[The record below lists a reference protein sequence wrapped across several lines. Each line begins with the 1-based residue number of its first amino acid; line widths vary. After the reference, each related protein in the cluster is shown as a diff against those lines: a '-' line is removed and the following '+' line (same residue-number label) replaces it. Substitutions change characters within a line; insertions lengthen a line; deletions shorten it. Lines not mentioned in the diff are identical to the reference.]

1 MTKND
6 WLDLTVL
13 ERQKYNHLSELMDLT
28 RQLGEAI
35 DRGDEVS
42 VRILVSMRND
52 PLVGLEELKKA
63 TRLRTEA
70 LSREE
75 RERVEGEHS
84 AQRKSQ
90 VGSGMRNERI
100 RTYNF
105 PQGRL
110 TDHRVNL
117 TLYKL
122 DAVMNGTI
130 DEIIDTLVTADQA
143 AKLEAETQ

>member
-63 TRLRTEA
+63 TQLRTEA

-75 RERVEGEHS
+75 RERVEELNSGASPEDENEILYVNQAGS
-84 AQRKSQ
+84 ARRLWERVVELDQRLNRRMAGDDSFYAK
-90 VGSGMRNERI
+90 
-100 RTYNF
+100 
-105 PQGRL
+105 
-110 TDHRVNL
+110 
-117 TLYKL
+117 
-122 DAVMNGTI
+122 NG
-130 DEIIDTLVTADQA
+130 
-143 AKLEAETQ
+143 K

>member
-1 MTKND
+1 MTKSD

-63 TRLRTEA
+63 TQLRTEA

-75 RERVEGEHS
+75 REWVEELNSGASPEDENEILYVNQAGSARRLWERVVELD
-84 AQRKSQ
+84 QRLNRRMAGDDSFYAK
-90 VGSGMRNERI
+90 
-100 RTYNF
+100 
-105 PQGRL
+105 
-110 TDHRVNL
+110 
-117 TLYKL
+117 
-122 DAVMNGTI
+122 NG
-130 DEIIDTLVTADQA
+130 
-143 AKLEAETQ
+143 K

>member
-63 TRLRTEA
+63 TQLRTEA

-75 RERVEGEHS
+75 RERVEELN
-84 AQRKSQ
+84 
-90 VGSGMRNERI
+90 SGASPEDENE
-100 RTYNF
+100 
-105 PQGRL
+105 
-110 TDHRVNL
+110 
-117 TLYKL
+117 TLYVNQAGSARRLWERVVEL
-122 DAVMNGTI
+122 DQRLNRRMAGDDSFYAKNG
-130 DEIIDTLVTADQA
+130 
-143 AKLEAETQ
+143 K